1 MAPLGRA
8 AGVLCAAFVIAAAIW
23 LGRYSPW
30 ALLSEARV
38 KADEAAVWE
47 KEKKVL
53 QTYAED
59 LKERERQRK
68 IAWQKQKIAWQ
79 KQEDLERPESERPKV
94 ADKPPFP
101 KLAIDA
107 PIFDM
112 GAMLVDQTTGHKFK
126 IRNVGRAPLI
136 VSRGPAP
143 CKTTPQT
150 FPRRQK
156 VAPGGSIDI
165 QITCTPRESTPCF
178 AKTVRLWT
186 SDPARPDLDLKIYGA
201 VIERDDPDERNWA
214 EDEARHKDRR
224 PKLANKPPF
233 PQVSVD
239 ATESALGSVRGG
251 QTVKHKFKITNVG
264 QAPLILYSANRAVK
278 ITPLP
283 PDAPNTRAK

>member
-59 LKERERQRK
+59 LKEREQQRK
-68 IAWQKQKIAWQ
+68 IAWQKQIVAWQ
-79 KQEDLERPESERPKV
+79 KQEELERPEYERPKV

-143 CKTTPQT
+143 CKTTPQSHRADQST
-150 FPRRQK
+150 FKSRAPRVSRHPVLQK
-156 VAPGGSIDI
+156 PFVCGRATPPGR
-165 QITCTPRESTPCF
+165 T
-178 AKTVRLWT
+178 WT
-186 SDPARPDLDLKIYGA
+186 
-201 VIERDDPDERNWA
+201 
-214 EDEARHKDRR
+214 
-224 PKLANKPPF
+224 
-233 PQVSVD
+233 
-239 ATESALGSVRGG
+239 
-251 QTVKHKFKITNVG
+251 
-264 QAPLILYSANRAVK
+264 
-278 ITPLP
+278 
-283 PDAPNTRAK
+283 